1 MREHYISH
9 QSKHMLNNI
18 KHVITSHKHAWFAE
32 RFIITFNLMLY
43 KRIDRGKVDNPQMID
58 FVYHIMLTY
67 TNKMVH
73 SSIKMTPY
81 EATKP
86 SNAIDV
92 TNNI

>member
-18 KHVITSHKHAWFAE
+18 KHVITSQKHLWFAE
-32 RFIITFNLMLY
+32 RFIRTFNLMMY
-43 KRIDRGKVDNPQMID
+43 KIIDRGKVDNPHMID
-58 FVYHIMLTY
+58 FVYNIMLTY
-67 TNKMVH
+67 NNKMVH
-73 SSIKMTPY
+73 SSITMTPY

-92 TNNI
+92 THTI